1 MRQLD
6 DVDVTGSGSVSKD
19 SAGPVLAGLQRQH
32 PWDDLGVHR
41 SEWRRLN
48 PVYVMW
54 WYALPLL
61 KTHLQSRFD
70 FEHLWDLPAGSSADE
85 LLRVYSDAQRRR
97 PDDTM
102 AQLLFQLFGRRWL
115 KAAFVY
121 LFWWI
126 CVGLQPWLMGS
137 FTDYLAARPESA
149 LPGLAYSFGLCACGV
164 GYTLTIQHKFTLL
177 HHNATDLRT
186 LLMMLL
192 CKPAVA
198 SFNRTGHGKTVRFAL
213 LTCKLLFR

>member
-1 MRQLD
+1 
-6 DVDVTGSGSVSKD
+6 
-19 SAGPVLAGLQRQH
+19 
-32 PWDDLGVHR
+32 
-41 SEWRRLN
+41 
-48 PVYVMW
+48 MW

-61 KTHLQSRFD
+61 TTHLQTRFD
-70 FEHLWDLPAGSSADE
+70 FEDLWALPAGSSADE
-85 LLRVYSDAQRRR
+85 LVLRYNVAQRRR

-102 AQLLFQLFGRRWL
+102 AQLLFQLFGPRWL

-192 CKPAVA
+192 CKLAVA
-198 SFNRTGHGKTVRFAL
+198 SFNRPLYYSTQRLLVLAL
-213 LTCKLLFR
+213 LMCKLLSR